1 MLSQAPSTVQPPNSA
16 IHCRLAVVQEEKDQH
31 QCYKMRRGS
40 MRMTTTSNV
49 KLKYVSIL
57 LLYLLQAVSKFNV
70 YFHRKE
76 FRRKKG
82 YTTISAIFWL

>member
-1 MLSQAPSTVQPPNSA
+1 
-16 IHCRLAVVQEEKDQH
+16 
-31 QCYKMRRGS
+31 MRNGS
-40 MRMTTTSNV
+40 KTNV
-49 KLKYVSIL
+49 KLKYDDVSIL

-82 YTTISAIFWL
+82 YACLLLCL